1 MIRRF
6 DPLAGIYMNRL
17 FICIAV
23 CFAALSISSGQ
34 SKQEKQLTKV
44 LDDLLSAQF
53 KPGAPG
59 RAVLIAKKGE
69 VVYQK
74 GFGYADLELNV
85 PVRPEMIFRI
95 GSVTK
100 QFTAVAILQL
110 VEQGKISVKDSIQKF
125 IPDFPSK
132 GQTIT
137 IENLLTHTSG
147 ITEYTQ
153 LNIPDPFIRRKDL
166 TPDEIIRYFKDLPL
180 EFRPG
185 SKFKYSNTGYFLL
198 GVVIERVTKKSYKDY
213 MQQNIIIPLG
223 LTHTYYDD
231 ASQVIPNRAKGYKM
245 GGNTFENA
253 EYESATISFAAG
265 ALISNN
271 ADLYKWNRALHS
283 HSVVRKETLETA
295 LTPFKLT
302 DGTES
307 PYGFGWFIIDM
318 DGSQSVQHGGSI
330 NGFKSNE
337 IYFPAED
344 VFVST
349 LFNCECAPMDEV
361 SEQLAFLA
369 LGKVPPGKKGIEVE
383 ESIMNSYAGKYV
395 FPGDPNRPI
404 IVSKENGQLYA
415 GVPGEWKAPL
425 IALSKTKFDI
435 KDIRPPGT
443 IDFIADPSG
452 KIVRLITTQSGKQY
466 EGTKTE

>member
-1 MIRRF
+1 MI
-6 DPLAGIYMNRL
+6 RL
-17 FICIAV
+17 FIGIAI
-23 CFAALSISSGQ
+23 CFATLNVSSGQ
-34 SKQEKQLTKV
+34 SKQDKQLSKV

-53 KPGAPG
+53 KPGTPG
-59 RAVLIAKKGE
+59 CAVLIAKKGE

-100 QFTAVAILQL
+100 QFTAIAILQL

-125 IPDFPSK
+125 ILDFPSK

-153 LNIPDPFIRRKDL
+153 LDIPDPFIRRKDL
-166 TPDEIIRYFKDLPL
+166 TPEEIIRYFKDLPL
-180 EFRPG
+180 EFRPS

-198 GVVIERVTKKSYKDY
+198 GVIIERVTKKSYQDY
-213 MQQNIIIPLG
+213 MQQNIITPLG
-223 LTHTYYDD
+223 LTNTYYDD
-231 ASQVIPNRAKGYKM
+231 ARQVIPNRAKGYKK
-245 GGNTFENA
+245 NDTSFENTDF
-253 EYESATISFAAG
+253 ESATISFSAG

-271 ADLYKWNRALHS
+271 ADLYKWNRALQN
-283 HSVVRKETLETA
+283 HSVVRKETLEKA
-295 LTPFKLT
+295 LTPFQLT
-302 DGTES
+302 DGTKS
-307 PYGFGWFIIDM
+307 PYGYGWFIIDK
-318 DGSQSVQHGGSI
+318 DGSQSVQHGGNI
-330 NGFKSNE
+330 NGFKSNA
-337 IYFPAED
+337 IYFPTED

-349 LFNCECAPMDEV
+349 LFNCECAPMEEI
-361 SEQLAFLA
+361 SEQMAFLA

-383 ESIMNSYAGKYV
+383 ESIMNTYVGKYV
-395 FPGDPNRPI
+395 TPSDPNRPI
-404 IVSKENGQLYA
+404 MISKENGQLYA

-425 IALSKTKFDI
+425 VALSKTKFDI

-452 KIVRLITTQSGKQY
+452 KIVKIITTQSGEQY
-466 EGTKTE
+466 VGIKTE